1 VKVKLDENIPR
12 SAVTALAQ
20 AGHEADTV
28 LEEGLAGA
36 SDEQVVHAASAE
48 RRLLITLDRGIGDIR
63 TYPPGTHA
71 GVLVLRPSDQSAGSV
86 LRLLSQ
92 LLEGHELTA
101 LAGSV
106 AVAQPGLL
114 RIRRN

>member
-1 VKVKLDENIPR
+1 MKVKLDENIPR

-36 SDEQVVHAASAE
+36 SDKQVVHAASAE

-92 LLEGHELTA
+92 LLEGQELTA

-114 RIRRN
+114 RIRRS